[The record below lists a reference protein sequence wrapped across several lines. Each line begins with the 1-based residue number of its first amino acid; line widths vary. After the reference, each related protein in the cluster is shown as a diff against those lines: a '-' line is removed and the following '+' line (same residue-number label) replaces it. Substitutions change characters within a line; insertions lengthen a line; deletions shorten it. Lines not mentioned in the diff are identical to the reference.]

1 MNEQEASVLRR
12 KVEDLENENEL
23 SRKQIQDLQDKARE
37 EKPTGK
43 KLPSF
48 LLSRPGTVKETVT
61 EKKIKTLED
70 ELCEIK
76 KKLLDKDRM
85 IEKIQTESQLKVNSK
100 PNGSKKLEVLSEQ
113 TTIDVKRQLQI
124 IDQEAAVMRTKIIS
138 LEQENE
144 KILSENKKLQVQAA
158 RSVIRKDSLVGN
170 GTVELKEQMIK
181 LEKERDELSVKLK
194 KVLDDAADKMP
205 PRNPKKVTDMH
216 TKLQLK
222 VYCILKM
229 KIFFL
234 NIFNFFLHLQ
244 RMVEDSEVEINE
256 MRAIILRT
264 GAAQIQKLESEK
276 SLAFIEL
283 KDVKEQLS
291 AAKAESSKKIIY
303 LI

>member
-1 MNEQEASVLRR
+1 MKLKSFFILNKGRKLSPTAPSRLTPATIEKDEGISDEEDPAELRLLLELNEQEASVLRR

-23 SRKQIQDLQDKARE
+23 SRKQIQDLQDKVRE
-37 EKPTGK
+37 EKPAGK

-48 LLSRPGTVKETVT
+48 LLSKPGAVKETLT

-70 ELCEIK
+70 ELCEVK

-85 IEKIQTESQLKVNSK
+85 IEKIQTESKLKVNSK
-100 PNGSKKLEVLSEQ
+100 ANGSKKLEVLSEQ

-158 RSVIRKDSLVGN
+158 RSVLRKDSLVGN
-170 GTVELKEQMIK
+170 GNGELKEMMIK
-181 LEKERDELSVKLK
+181 LEKERDELSIKLK

-222 VYCILKM
+222 VGFY
-229 KIFFL
+229 
-234 NIFNFFLHLQ
+234 FNFIKF
-244 RMVEDSEVEINE
+244 
-256 MRAIILRT
+256 
-264 GAAQIQKLESEK
+264 
-276 SLAFIEL
+276 
-283 KDVKEQLS
+283 
-291 AAKAESSKKIIY
+291 
-303 LI
+303 